1 MPGTRQVAI
10 VGIGI
15 HPFGRTDGVSGR
27 AQAVHAT
34 RQALADAGIGWD
46 QAQFAFG
53 GSRDGGDAD
62 TLVNELGL
70 TGLPFVNVWNGCA
83 TGGSALTMADRTIR
97 SGAADLGLAI
107 GFDKHPRGAFNAD
120 PESMGIG
127 AWYGETGMMLT
138 TQFFAMKIQRY
149 MHEHGITPSTL
160 AKVAVKSFRN
170 GAENPNAW
178 RRTPM
183 TEEQVAGST
192 MVSDPLTQY
201 MFCSPGEGAV
211 ALVLCRAE
219 KARDYTDTPVYLDTV
234 SFATRNYGS
243 FEVFSPWLAPDR
255 AEGPT
260 VVAARQAFEAAG
272 IGPEDVDVAQVQ
284 DTESGAEIMHM
295 AETGLCKDGEQE
307 QLIQSGATDIGGSMP
322 INTDGGCIANG
333 EPIGASG
340 LRQIY
345 ENVLQLRG
353 AAGSR
358 QVPGNPKVGFTHVYG
373 APGVSACTV
382 MSR

>member
-1 MPGTRQVAI
+1 VSETGVAI

-27 AQAVHAT
+27 QQAVHAV
-34 RQALADAGIGWD
+34 RGALSDAGIGWE

-70 TGLPFVNVWNGCA
+70 TGLPFMNVWNGCA
-83 TGGSALTMADRTIR
+83 TGGTALTMADATIR
-97 SGAADLGLAI
+97 SGSADLGVVV
-107 GFDKHPRGAFNAD
+107 GFDKHPRGAFSVD
-120 PESMGIG
+120 PASLGLG
-127 AWYGETGMMLT
+127 AWYGETGLMLT

-149 MHEHGITPSTL
+149 MYEHGISTSTL
-160 AKVAVKSFRN
+160 AKVAVKAFGN
-170 GAENPNAW
+170 AAANPNAW
-178 RRTPM
+178 RRQEM
-183 TEEQVAGST
+183 TEEQVLAST

-211 ALVLCRAE
+211 ALVLCRADR
-219 KARDYTDTPVYLDTV
+219 ARDHTDRPIFLSAVTMR
-234 SFATRNYGS
+234 SRRFGS
-243 FEVFSPWLAPDR
+243 FEVFSPWLSPDR
-255 AEGPT
+255 ADGPT
-260 VVAARQAFEAAG
+260 VEAARGAFEQAG
-272 IGPEDVDVAQVQ
+272 VGPEDIDVFQIQ
-284 DTESGAEIMHM
+284 DTESGAEVMHM

-307 QLIQSGATDIGGSMP
+307 QLVQAGATAIGGSMP

-340 LRQIY
+340 LRQVY

-353 AAGSR
+353 DAGAR
-358 QVPGNPKVGFTHVYG
+358 QVPGAPKAGFTHVYG
-373 APGVSACTV
+373 APGVSACTILT
-382 MSR
+382 R